1 MTSQEQ
7 IRLDAKWHFDNL
19 TGAVKAV
26 PLGAAIGIAT
36 TVLFSLL
43 TNGLRVVRGEISAQ
57 EAFTS
62 FSKSS
67 MIINRW

>member
-36 TVLFSLL
+36 TVL